1 MKINELDVIRLKDG
15 REVTVL
21 DVYDNGAVFLVETS
35 VPAFVESE
43 IFEIALEDV
52 DTVIWR
58 STVEN

>member
-21 DVYDNGAVFLVETS
+21 DVYDNGAAFLVETS
-35 VPAFVESE
+35 VSAFTESE

-58 STVEN
+58 NPPKN